1 MPGDLLAVLARPCL
15 PLSHRTFIET
25 ERRHDGLERTPVA
38 KQSQHH
44 SPHVCCRAQ
53 PAEGRPR
60 RGRKGPPT
68 GTTAVPLLLPT
79 MDTDITQPTL
89 SPVGTVRGVTELI
102 VWVHWWPPL
111 DAIQSYILRIYLGP
125 TPFQSLSSPIFAG
138 RISTYFKGLGT
149 DQANS
154 TPSAI

>member
-53 PAEGRPR
+53 PVKGRPR

-89 SPVGTVRGVTELI
+89 SPVGTVWGVTELI
-102 VWVHWWPPL
+102 VWVPLVASSIAFQKNNYMVTVSKPFTQGWPEPV
-111 DAIQSYILRIYLGP
+111 I
-125 TPFQSLSSPIFAG
+125 SSS
-138 RISTYFKGLGT
+138 RE
-149 DQANS
+149 
-154 TPSAI
+154 